1 MYFDEIPV
9 TFFTD
14 YAAQLK
20 HEEVLAPAELAR
32 KIEQMLDMTP
42 PR

>member
-9 TFFTD
+9 TFVTD

-20 HEEVLAPAELAR
+20 HKEVLAPAELAR
-32 KIEQMLDMTP
+32 KIEQMLDTTP